1 MEAALCLKNFSSQK
15 VERHNKPAVEVRES
29 SELLLNPLTIAR
41 NERERV
47 LIEPSINSVRVS
59 IATKQADDIERLLSH
74 KFAGF
79 MMRRAENFL
88 ILRRK
93 KLEGFDI
100 SFLITNFHT
109 ERMLKH
115 KLVGFIVEIFIH
127 IVNK

>member
-1 MEAALCLKNFSSQK
+1 M
-15 VERHNKPAVEVRES
+15 ERHNKPVVEVRDS
-29 SELLLNPLTIAR
+29 SEVLLNPVTIAR
-41 NERERV
+41 NEREKV
-47 LIEPSINSVRVS
+47 LIEPTINSVRVS
-59 IATKQADDIERLLSH
+59 IATKQADDIEKLLNH

-115 KLVGFIVEIFIH
+115 KLVGFIVKTGEDLFLT
-127 IVNK
+127 VK

>member
-1 MEAALCLKNFSSQK
+1 M
-15 VERHNKPAVEVRES
+15 ERHNKPAVEVRES
-29 SELLLNPLTIAR
+29 AELLLNPVTIAR

-59 IATKQADDIERLLSH
+59 IATKQADDIEKLLSH
-74 KFAGF
+74 KFTGF

-93 KLEGFDI
+93 KMEGFDI

-115 KLVGFIVEIFIH
+115 KLVSFIVQTLEDLF
-127 IVNK
+127 